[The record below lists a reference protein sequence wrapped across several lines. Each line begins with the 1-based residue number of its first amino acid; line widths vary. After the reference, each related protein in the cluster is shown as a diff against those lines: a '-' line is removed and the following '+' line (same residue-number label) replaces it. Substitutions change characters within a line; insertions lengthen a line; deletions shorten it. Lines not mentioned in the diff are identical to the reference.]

1 MLRSIRRVMPLLVA
15 STLLGFSAQSAW
27 AQDAAQGRER
37 TFRIDVRD
45 KSGKPVPDAMV
56 TFFLTGDSVRTDS
69 AGIASISVV
78 ADSAVNITVRKIGF
92 EPRNAR
98 IKIGAAP
105 AFFVRVSLG
114 EAGQRLAEVEVKD
127 SYPGEPWRPAFEQR
141 KKRGG
146 GQFRDISYFPGGVPF
161 SFADWFNGMNGV
173 RTMGG
178 TSSEIN
184 ISRCRALGVWIDGQ
198 HATSPNSGF
207 RFALSTVP
215 PQDIAALELYTSSTP
230 AQYTGQGEDCSL
242 LIWTRVR

>member
-1 MLRSIRRVMPLLVA
+1 MPMLVA
-15 STLLGFSAQSAW
+15 AVLASLACRTAA
-27 AQDAAQGRER
+27 AQDAAPGRER

-45 KSGKPVPDAMV
+45 KSGRPVPDAMI

-69 AGIASISVV
+69 TGIASIILL
-78 ADSAVNITVRKIGF
+78 ADTAVNITVRKIGF

-98 IKIGAAP
+98 FRIGVAP
-105 AFFVRVSLG
+105 AFFVRVALG

-146 GQFRDISYFPGGVPF
+146 GQFREIAFFPGGVPF
-161 SFADWFNGMNGV
+161 SLNDWFNGLNGV
-173 RTMGG
+173 RTGG
-178 TSSEIN
+178 GNGTEIN

-207 RFALSTVP
+207 RFALGTVP
-215 PQDIAALELYTSSTP
+215 PQEIAALELYTSNTP

-242 LIWTRVR
+242 LLWTRVR

>member
-1 MLRSIRRVMPLLVA
+1 MLRSTRRVIPVLLAAV
-15 STLLGFSAQSAW
+15 LFSLTCRTAA
-27 AQDAAQGRER
+27 AQDATAGKDR

-45 KSGKPVPDAMV
+45 KSGRPVPDAMV

-69 AGIASISVV
+69 AGIATISLV
-78 ADSAVNITVRKIGF
+78 ADTAVNITVRKIGF

-98 IKIGAAP
+98 FKIGGAP
-105 AFFVRVSLG
+105 AFSVRVTLG

-146 GQFRDISYFPGGVPF
+146 GQFRDIAFFPGGVPF
-161 SFADWFNGMNGV
+161 SLNDWFNGLNGV
-173 RTMGG
+173 RTGG
-178 TSSEIN
+178 GSGAEIN

-242 LIWTRVR
+242 LLWTRVR